1 MDNFNVP
8 KRINRNVMKAL
19 GVLQGT
25 HSMTAFVPAQS
36 IIKQVELQMR
46 RSKNMP
52 NIEEYVLKSL
62 CSLTHLGVLVRTGYS
77 DYALRQALVFE
88 DGTSAIPW
96 RSSNTPVES
105 SSTKLGGVK
114 ASLRKRATKSRM
126 VRSRP
131 KARRATIRNVAQ
143 QSIITPKP
151 CRICVKRKPSVEQP
165 MESEPA
171 ANEVSALVEIPSG
184 SIIDFNSNSFSLDTR
199 WSFNYPIPISAS
211 GSC

>member
-96 RSSNTPVES
+96 RSSNTPVEVS
-105 SSTKLGGVK
+105 VGHGPMFSYSYLELLPLEFQYK
-114 ASLRKRATKSRM
+114 AG
-126 VRSRP
+126 RS
-131 KARRATIRNVAQ
+131 KGFA
-143 QSIITPKP
+143 
-151 CRICVKRKPSVEQP
+151 
-165 MESEPA
+165 
-171 ANEVSALVEIPSG
+171 
-184 SIIDFNSNSFSLDTR
+184 
-199 WSFNYPIPISAS
+199 
-211 GSC
+211 